1 MNRKDAIK
9 RMALGTST
17 ALAVPSIAS
26 ALSSRGPDEADQDR
40 NSQDKSEY
48 WKNSALIVVDMQNDF
63 VRAGAPLEVASARDT
78 IVAHKALINA
88 FRKRSLPVVFT
99 KFISFPHYYILWDW
113 SPQCKPPTR
122 CCWKGHERMY
132 NDIAERRECTE
143 IIDELKPEPGDIII
157 EKHGYGA
164 FHDTQLASIIR
175 SFGLNSV
182 VITGTVTQICVEETA
197 REAFHHG
204 FRATVV
210 EDAVSS
216 FANDLHQA
224 TLKNFAMKFGWVAKT
239 EAIVSSIA

>member
-1 MNRKDAIK
+1 MNRKHALRRI
-9 RMALGTST
+9 ALGTSAAFT
-17 ALAVPSIAS
+17 MPAIAS
-26 ALSSRGPDEADQDR
+26 AFPAGRSHEEPGHSDEADR
-40 NSQDKSEY
+40 SEH
-48 WKNSALIVVDMQNDF
+48 WKNSALIIVDMQNDF
-63 VRAGAPLEVASARDT
+63 VRTGAPLEVASARDT
-78 IVAHKALINA
+78 IGAHKALIRA
-88 FRKRSLPVVFT
+88 FRKRSLPIVFT
-99 KFISFPHYYILWDW
+99 KFISHPHYYILWDW

-122 CCWKGHERMY
+122 CCWKGHERLY
-132 NDIAERRECTE
+132 SDIAAKRECTE
-143 IIDELKPEPGDIII
+143 IIDELRPEPGDIII

-164 FHDTQLASIIR
+164 FHDTDLAGIVR

-204 FRATVV
+204 FRATLV

-216 FANDLHQA
+216 FAPDLHQA